1 MDISELISL
10 KDNIN
15 WLKDIMPKALS
26 NWKKSNPSCSLNPG
40 LIKDICDFLEVDEL
54 SFQET
59 SDLQEIF
66 E

>member
-1 MDISELISL
+1 MIYTETHFGLISIDGRISADGGKTFL
-10 KDNIN
+10 GNLD
-15 WLKDIMPKALS
+15 D
-26 NWKKSNPSCSLNPG
+26 G

>member
-1 MDISELISL
+1 MIYTETHFGLISIDGRISADGGKTFL
-10 KDNIN
+10 ENLD
-15 WLKDIMPKALS
+15 D
-26 NWKKSNPSCSLNPG
+26 G
-40 LIKDICDFLEVDEL
+40 LIKDICDYLEVNEL